1 MMSPE
6 IRILEVGRR
15 QEEENVNVENIPN
28 YNFAAST
35 TSTDSETE
43 YDNEIRKVQRKLDID
58 DPDFRAKIRPKFK
71 QSKFKESNFKESK
84 IKVSKFKESKD
95 VSPILREYA
104 SMPISKRKPGEHFT
118 DDQIN
123 ILQDM
128 LKLTSFP
135 NRDERMSCSVA
146 TGLKLKA
153 VNSWYNLNG
162 FG

>member
-1 MMSPE
+1 MSPE
-6 IRILEVGRR
+6 IRILEVGRL

-28 YNFAAST
+28 YNIAATT

-84 IKVSKFKESKD
+84 IKESKFKESKD

-123 ILQDM
+123 ILQDIEILM
-128 LKLTSFP
+128 QTNYCTKVM
-135 NRDERMSCSVA
+135 E
-146 TGLKLKA
+146 
-153 VNSWYNLNG
+153 
-162 FG
+162 

>member
-1 MMSPE
+1 MSPE

-28 YNFAAST
+28 YNIAATT

-84 IKVSKFKESKD
+84 IKESKFKESTD
-95 VSPILREYA
+95 VESPILREYA
-104 SMPISKRKPGEHFT
+104 SMPISNRKPGEHFT